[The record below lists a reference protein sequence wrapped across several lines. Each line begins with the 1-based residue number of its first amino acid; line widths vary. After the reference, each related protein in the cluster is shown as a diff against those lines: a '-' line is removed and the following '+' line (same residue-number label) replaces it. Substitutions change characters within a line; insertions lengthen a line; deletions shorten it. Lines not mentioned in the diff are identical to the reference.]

1 MKKTEVI
8 HQGLAL
14 TATFLLS
21 ISAASAKP
29 SMSQGKH
36 KIIVQRAENIKENL
50 TEVKQA
56 TEAVT
61 QRVKSLSR
69 KENVEFTQSENPDLP
84 EKERLNHLAT
94 SLNHRADV
102 YLEVK
107 NLAIGNGSR
116 LAQVESDLSEIDRAL
131 ANSPYLAND
140 PKTLDAVN
148 QVRNNL
154 ARSLEVDARLSMLA
168 GKASMKGSLS
178 PEAQRIYRLSQGQ
191 LASAIKA
198 TSSKDGK
205 TRGEAFRK
213 QVEELRRSV
222 RSRRTRMS
230 MIAKVT
236 DRSLREIEIF
246 AATQGT
252 RVIFGDIDKSLQGIA
267 PDDDPLGL
275 KLLRPEANDRYW
287 SWSQREENNR
297 PQAQIIQARS
307 FVPISERINPNEL

>member
-1 MKKTEVI
+1 M
-8 HQGLAL
+8 LA
-14 TATFLLS
+14 ALLFV
-21 ISAASAKP
+21 APAWANQP

-36 KIIVQRAENIKENL
+36 RIIVQRAENIKENL
-50 TEVKQA
+50 SEVKEA

-61 QRVKSLSR
+61 QKVETLTK
-69 KENVEFTQSENPDLP
+69 KEDLEFSKSENIDLS

-107 NLAIGNGSR
+107 KLAVGNGKR
-116 LAQVESDLSEIDRAL
+116 LGQVERDLTEIDRAL

-148 QVRNNL
+148 QVRTNL
-154 ARSLEVDARLSMLA
+154 VRSLEVDARLSILA
-168 GKASMKGSLS
+168 GKASMHGKLS
-178 PEAQRIYRLSQGQ
+178 PESQRLYRLSQGQ

-198 TSSKDGK
+198 TSGKDGK

-213 QVEELRRSV
+213 QVDELRRSV

-236 DRSLREIEIF
+236 DRSLREIEVF

-252 RVIFGDIDKSLQGIA
+252 RVIFEEIDKSLQGIA

-275 KLLRPEANDRYW
+275 KILRPEANDRYW
-287 SWSQREENNR
+287 NWSRREANNHPDAR
-297 PQAQIIQARS
+297 IIQART
-307 FVPISERINPNEL
+307 FVPINERINPNEL